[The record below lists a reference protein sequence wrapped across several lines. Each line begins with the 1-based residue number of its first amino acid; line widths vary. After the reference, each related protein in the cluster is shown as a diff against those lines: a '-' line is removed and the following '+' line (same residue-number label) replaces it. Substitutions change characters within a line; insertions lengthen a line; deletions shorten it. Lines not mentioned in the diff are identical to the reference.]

1 MMASH
6 QLDTVEVWIAL
17 GDADHRVGTLYRQ
30 RRRSGEK
37 VSFRYHEAWLE
48 NPQRFVLEPAL
59 PLTTSTYHPPQGQQ
73 IFGTIGDSAP
83 DTWGRQLM
91 RRRERRQAE
100 RESRAPRTLGEL
112 DYLLGVADRSR
123 LGALRFRE
131 EGGDVFLAPDQDSV
145 APFIALG
152 TLLESVRRIER
163 NEETDEDLR
172 MMFAPGSSLGGARP
186 KASVIDS
193 DGRMAIAKFPKE
205 TDEYSV
211 ETWEHIALLLAA
223 DAGIS
228 TPRHELHRVDGRPVL
243 ISWRF
248 DREGETRVPFL
259 SALSMLQLTDGQRA
273 SYIEIAD
280 ELSRIGS
287 RTRADLEELY
297 RRMVFNILI
306 SNVDDHL
313 RNHGFLRTGPDGWRL
328 SPVFDL
334 NPTPTDLKARVLTTT
349 ISLDDGTCSIDLA
362 LEVHRDFR
370 LKEERARAIIAEV
383 AQTVAAWRTVAARVG
398 ESETSIQR
406 MASAFEHDDLERVQK
421 MTKTYRAGL

>member
-1 MMASH
+1 MTGAG
-6 QLDTVEVWIAL
+6 QLDTAEVWIAL

-30 RRRSGEK
+30 RRRGGET
-37 VSFRYHEAWLE
+37 VSFRYHEDWLA

-100 RESRAPRTLGEL
+100 REGRTPRTLGEL
-112 DYLLGVADRSR
+112 DFLLGVADRSR
-123 LGALRFRE
+123 LGALRFRDVE
-131 EGGDVFLAPDQDSV
+131 GDVFLAPDQDSV

-152 TLLESVRRIER
+152 TLLKSVRRIER

-186 KASVIDS
+186 KASVIDPE
-193 DGRMAIAKFPKE
+193 GRMAIAKFPKE

-211 ETWEHIALLLAA
+211 ETWEHITLLLAA
-223 DAGIS
+223 EAGIS
-228 TPRHELHRVDGRPVL
+228 TPKHELHRVDGRPVL
-243 ISWRF
+243 LSWRF
-248 DREGETRVPFL
+248 DRDGETRIPFL

-280 ELSRIGS
+280 ELSRLGS

-313 RNHGFLRTGPDGWRL
+313 RNHGFLRSGPDGWAL
-328 SPVFDL
+328 SPAYDL
-334 NPTPTDLKARVLTTT
+334 NPTPTDLKARVLTTY

-362 LEVHRDFR
+362 LEVCRDFR
-370 LKEERARAIIAEV
+370 LKEERAREIIGEV
-383 AQTVAAWRTVAARVG
+383 ARAVAGWRAVAARVG
-398 ESETSIQR
+398 EPEVSVQR
-406 MASAFEHDDLERVQK
+406 MESAFEHDDLERALS
-421 MTKTYRAGL
+421 TG